1 MDKKEFTKTP
11 KNKVILIVSCVLF
24 ICLLFFSTIFA
35 MINMNNEKIISG
47 IRIEGINVSGLSKEE
62 AKNKVNEIYNK
73 KLKTDVVLKYEDYE
87 TSINPELV
95 GTKYDVDKSIDEAI
109 TFGKGGNIFANNY
122 KILAALIVKKNIKVK
137 NTFDDNSLSKIIDDV
152 QGNLPGAVVEP
163 DYYIENDKLIITKGS
178 RGKYINKDELIS
190 KIKENFED
198 INSTDKY
205 INIPVIEKEPDNIDI
220 EKIHTEI
227 YKEVKDASYTKDPFK
242 LYPEVIGIDFSVD
255 DAKKLLEEDKEK
267 YEIPLTITQPK
278 VTIKDIG
285 SEAFPEL
292 IAKFSTRYDG
302 GMVDRETN
310 LKLACSKL
318 DEKIVLPGETFS
330 YNQTLGERTAQAG
343 YKNAKVY
350 ENGAVVDGIGGGIC
364 QISST
369 LYNAVLL
376 SNMEIVERRNHQFV
390 TSYLPAGRDATV
402 AYGITDFKFKNT
414 RSTAIKIKTS
424 CSNGVATISIYGIK
438 EQEEYDVSFVT
449 EIISTTPFTVKY
461 IEDSTLKSGEEE
473 IIQKGANGVTTE
485 TYIIKKLN
493 GVVASKELLSKDTYN
508 PMQRIIK
515 RGKTA
520 NIIRKIHNCL
530 TTVDFLVIKHIGD
543 VLFLNIGDSS
553 RFRTEDLQIKSLLL
567 YQLS

>member
-137 NTFDDNSLSKIIDDV
+137 DTFDDNSLSKIIDDV

-520 NIIRKIHNCL
+520 TK
-530 TTVDFLVIKHIGD
+530 
-543 VLFLNIGDSS
+543 
-553 RFRTEDLQIKSLLL
+553 
-567 YQLS
+567 

>member
-1 MDKKEFTKTP
+1 
-11 KNKVILIVSCVLF
+11 
-24 ICLLFFSTIFA
+24 
-35 MINMNNEKIISG
+35 
-47 IRIEGINVSGLSKEE
+47 
-62 AKNKVNEIYNK
+62 
-73 KLKTDVVLKYEDYE
+73 
-87 TSINPELV
+87 
-95 GTKYDVDKSIDEAI
+95 
-109 TFGKGGNIFANNY
+109 
-122 KILAALIVKKNIKVK
+122 
-137 NTFDDNSLSKIIDDV
+137 
-152 QGNLPGAVVEP
+152 
-163 DYYIENDKLIITKGS
+163 
-178 RGKYINKDELIS
+178 
-190 KIKENFED
+190 
-198 INSTDKY
+198 
-205 INIPVIEKEPDNIDI
+205 
-220 EKIHTEI
+220 
-227 YKEVKDASYTKDPFK
+227 
-242 LYPEVIGIDFSVD
+242 
-255 DAKKLLEEDKEK
+255 
-267 YEIPLTITQPK
+267 
-278 VTIKDIG
+278 
-285 SEAFPEL
+285 
-292 IAKFSTRYDG
+292 
-302 GMVDRETN
+302 MVDRETN

-520 NIIRKIHNCL
+520 TK
-530 TTVDFLVIKHIGD
+530 
-543 VLFLNIGDSS
+543 
-553 RFRTEDLQIKSLLL
+553 
-567 YQLS
+567 